1 MPDLRR
7 TNARPTQDHRPC
19 WFGFQHKI
27 RTNRGDG
34 LELVRR
40 WLGEGGGR
48 WHGDTP
54 GGDGDT
60 VGGGM
65 ATSHHLRPADING
78 NGVKADNDA
87 ARRVATSSEKW
98 ANRV

>member
-1 MPDLRR
+1 MVRGRGWRR
-7 TNARPTQDHRPC
+7 
-19 WFGFQHKI
+19 G
-27 RTNRGDG
+27 
-34 LELVRR
+34 
-40 WLGEGGGR
+40 
-48 WHGDTP
+48 HGDAP

-98 ANRV
+98 ENRI